1 MSSSVLAG
9 SVFVG
14 RVFVMDCLTVLIVM
28 MKPTV
33 TSAREINLLVAE
45 DFACHGPRDVMDG
58 RTARIVVTRRHA
70 LATTESSPAP
80 KVLASLR
87 CTSVMDDLTVLI
99 VLMSR
104 GVLVMLINSSVVV
117 GPAWRKGV
125 GVTVAMI
132 VVICL
137 MKKVV
142 AVLLASL
149 PVVMDPVSTS
159 LKNVT
164 ES

>member
-1 MSSSVLAG
+1 
-9 SVFVG
+9 
-14 RVFVMDCLTVLIVM
+14 
-28 MKPTV
+28 
-33 TSAREINLLVAE
+33 
-45 DFACHGPRDVMDG
+45 
-58 RTARIVVTRRHA
+58 
-70 LATTESSPAP
+70 
-80 KVLASLR
+80 
-87 CTSVMDDLTVLI
+87 MDDLTVLI

-104 GVLVMLINSSVVV
+104 GVLVMLINSSVAV
-117 GPAWRKGV
+117 GLAWRNGV
-125 GVTVAMI
+125 GVMVAMI

-137 MKKVV
+137 MRKAV